1 MAHWEE
7 CRPHDADVSFFPMI
21 DFAEPPR
28 LTNRWFVADAV
39 PGRLVAH
46 PVAGRRWRAPA
57 AVAAV
62 MLTAVALLAQL
73 PTKRPR
79 GSSLFAAT
87 RNQRQAE
94 RALAE
99 VIGDRPTL
107 HGVRAS
113 MAAAQVYCRDAEGSG
128 RDSLLVC
135 LGDAVRFAEAY
146 TRMTFRFV
154 SRGDSVVQVVVCPA
168 LIASNR
174 SMPPAQLRAAARPS
188 VRDGSCWRNPGDRLH
203 TGFTYASLAEAG
215 KFTTVPEPDAPRMR
229 VESAPTADTVH
240 VIW

>member
-1 MAHWEE
+1 
-7 CRPHDADVSFFPMI
+7 MI

-28 LTNRWFVADAV
+28 RTNQWFVADAA
-39 PGRLVAH
+39 PSR
-46 PVAGRRWRAPA
+46 PVSRPAAGRRWRAPA
-57 AVAAV
+57 GVAAAV
-62 MLTAVALLAQL
+62 LTAAALLAQL
-73 PTKRPR
+73 PATRPR
-79 GSSLFAAT
+79 GTTVFATT
-87 RNQRQAE
+87 RDQSVAE
-94 RALAE
+94 RSLAE
-99 VIGDRPTL
+99 VIGVTPTL
-107 HGVRAS
+107 RGVRAS

-146 TRMTFRFV
+146 TRMAFRFV

-168 LIASNR
+168 LIVSKLSAL
-174 SMPPAQLRAAARPS
+174 PAQLRAAARPS
-188 VRDGSCWRNPGDRLH
+188 VRDGSCWRDPADRQH
-203 TGFTYASLAEAG
+203 TGFTYATLPEAG